1 MLMMQQN
8 KQNMYYSKF
17 VGQEEIYKTDEDG
30 NIIYSDV
37 TDPETGEVERIPVVL
52 GTSEPHYS
60 NPIPF
65 KASISSHLNELQ
77 MRSWGIDTSAIYSQ
91 IDVAKNYL
99 PLEVGDLVWREN
111 EIEWEDEENQIPKA
125 SSADY
130 TCKGLMT
137 EGLHEDLFLLQ
148 RNADEGSN
156 NG

>member
-1 MLMMQQN
+1 MLMMRQN

-17 VGQEEIYKTDEDG
+17 VGQTEVYKRDEYG
-30 NIIYSDV
+30 NIVYTEV
-37 TDPETGEVERIPVVL
+37 TDPDTGITEREPVVL
-52 GTSEPHYS
+52 GTNDSHYS
-60 NPIPF
+60 TPIPF
-65 KASISSHLNELQ
+65 EASISSHLNELQ

-91 IDVAKNYL
+91 IDVAKGYL

-111 EIEWEDEENQIPKA
+111 SIEWEDEENQIPKA

-137 EGLHEDLFLLQ
+137 EGLYEDLFLVQ
-148 RNADEGSN
+148 RNADEGNN